1 MSCEYCIGFTALLG
15 RPYEGDHYTHA
26 TSIQALQASA
36 DAGCQLCA
44 LIIQQ
49 LDDKCELGSIL
60 EESRK
65 GYPTVIQL
73 VGQTPEGLLNYQK
86 DPYWNNLTGLDV
98 NCGED
103 GRNDDWSCS
112 LRLYAHEGRSFLV
125 SSLRR
130 EMSSGIIVSLLLF
143 STMPSFFH
151 AFFLISRN
159 LDLGAIFW
167 PLLTTS

>member
-1 MSCEYCIGFTALLG
+1 MSCEYCVRFTALLG

-26 TSIQALQASA
+26 PSIQVLQASA

-49 LDDKCELGSIL
+49 LDDKYELESIL
-60 EESRK
+60 EESRR

-73 VGQTPEGLLNYQK
+73 VGQTPEGHLNYQK
-86 DPYWNNLTGLDV
+86 DSYWKNLTGLDV

-103 GRNDDWSCS
+103 GRNDDWSFS
-112 LRLYAHEGRSFLV
+112 LRLYAHEGGFFLV

-143 STMPSFFH
+143 STIPSF
-151 AFFLISRN
+151 
-159 LDLGAIFW
+159 
-167 PLLTTS
+167 